1 MKMSIET
8 KIIIFA
14 VCFVFF
20 LILTLPLFNK
30 PSSSLYEVKGM
41 DAHAPQPLTLMTIR
55 EAQIYLKDLGY
66 YDDDIDCIVGP
77 NTIDAWERYS
87 GNIDAS
93 GYIND
98 KSVRAESKDIGEI
111 K

>member
-1 MKMSIET
+1 MRPQLKVLIICIVISIG
-8 KIIIFA
+8 IG
-14 VCFVFF
+14 
-20 LILTLPLFNK
+20 LTIRDYQNRITP
-30 PSSSLYEVKGM
+30 PSTVRGTN
-41 DAHAPQPLTLMTIR
+41 AHAEMPLTLMTIR

-98 KSVRAESKDIGEI
+98 KSVRVKPKDIGEM